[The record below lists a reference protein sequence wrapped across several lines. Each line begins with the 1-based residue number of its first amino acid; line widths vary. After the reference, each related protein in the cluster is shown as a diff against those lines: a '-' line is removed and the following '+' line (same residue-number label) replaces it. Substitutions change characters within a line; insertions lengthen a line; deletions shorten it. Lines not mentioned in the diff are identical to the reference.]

1 MNNSM
6 NPSVLGGSQQPEEQ
20 HITTI
25 CEEVLKIK
33 KSREQTLVEL

>member
-1 MNNSM
+1 M
-6 NPSVLGGSQQPEEQ
+6 NPSVLGGSQQPKEQ

-33 KSREQTLVEL
+33 NPENKH